1 MLDDFIIKYF
11 LHANSFRCPVYSH
24 HSPHP
29 LPPLVFWLLVMLV
42 IVVVV
47 VVVVVG
53 HTLLFIVSGTCQ
65 INILYSA
72 DTFLPFALSENI
84 ALQRNAVHS
93 SECCSGVPS
102 RAVDGNFDGLWSH
115 ASCTHTQLQTD
126 PWWRVDLGSSKP
138 VSEVFIVNRVGFEK
152 RLNNAELRVGK

>member
-1 MLDDFIIKYF
+1 M
-11 LHANSFRCPVYSH
+11 
-24 HSPHP
+24 
-29 LPPLVFWLLVMLV
+29 

-47 VVVVVG
+47 VCG

-93 SECCSGVPS
+93 SLCCSGAAS
-102 RAVDGNFDGLWSH
+102 RAVDGNFDGLWEH
-115 ASCTHTQLQTD
+115 ASCTHTAVQTD
-126 PWWRVDLGSSKP
+126 PWWRVDLGSSKL
-138 VSEVFIVNRVGFEK
+138 VSEVFIVNRVVLEK